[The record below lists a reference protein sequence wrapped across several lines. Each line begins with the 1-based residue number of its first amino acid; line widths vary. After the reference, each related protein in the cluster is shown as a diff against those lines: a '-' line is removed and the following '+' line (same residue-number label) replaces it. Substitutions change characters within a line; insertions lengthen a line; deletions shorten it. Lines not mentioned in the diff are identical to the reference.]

1 MLNRFA
7 AVVGLVLV
15 VVYLGGYAALL
26 NTPPLWIIIVA
37 VLAMI
42 VVETIDSIRSGAGND
57 DSAN

>member
-1 MLNRFA
+1 MSKNLA
-7 AVVGLVLV
+7 AGVGLVLV

-42 VVETIDSIRSGAGND
+42 VVETIDSIRAGND
-57 DSAN
+57 DGAN

>member
-1 MLNRFA
+1 MWKNIA
-7 AVVGLVLV
+7 AAVGLVLV

-42 VVETIDSIRSGAGND
+42 VVETIDSIRAGND
-57 DSAN
+57 DGAN